1 MLVRHCFIDPRLLVG
16 DATRANVGI
25 ELGIHLQPLADNQW
39 GLGVCGDVGQ
49 PVQVTAK
56 VSTAEQGLLSVGCG
70 VYPGSIGF
78 GKAVLFTSDGVGAG
92 VEFAMVRGTEGL
104 VAHSVFHVI
113 VIPSSA
119 PCAKEVDF
127 VASASV
133 LICRQGAIEGTRV
146 EINGLAC
153 ANLDALDAGLK
164 GIGCGSRVGLDGV
177 ELVLWAGVDDC
188 DEWVIGTPVRNTLI
202 SRIRPGKDEAR
213 EAVQSSEK
221 KLRLHDEGFC

>member
-1 MLVRHCFIDPRLLVG
+1 MLVRHCLIGPRLLVG

-25 ELGIHLQPLADNQW
+25 ELGIHLQPLADSLW
-39 GLGVCGDVGQ
+39 GLRVCGDVGQ

-56 VSTAEQGLLSVGCG
+56 VSTVEQSLLGVGCG
-70 VYPGSIGF
+70 LYPRSIGF

-92 VEFAMVRGTEGL
+92 VKFAVVRGAESL

-113 VIPSSA
+113 VIPSGA

-133 LICRQGAIEGTRV
+133 LVGRQCAIEGTRV
-146 EINGLAC
+146 EANGLAC

-164 GIGCGSRVGLDGV
+164 GLG
-177 ELVLWAGVDDC
+177 
-188 DEWVIGTPVRNTLI
+188 
-202 SRIRPGKDEAR
+202 
-213 EAVQSSEK
+213 
-221 KLRLHDEGFC
+221 